1 MRIFT
6 IAAAAAALMAGP
18 VLAQTS
24 ANPNA
29 GENAAI
35 KSPHSGGLASKGA
48 NSFTQGQAI
57 QHMEH
62 AGYSDVSGLSQDKDG
77 LWREG
82 RQDLRPVAGFQR
94 QRQRRIG
101 QGRSQFHIHRRDT

>member
-77 LWREG
+77 LWHGTGVKDGKTYGLSLDFKGNVNAE
-82 RQDLRPVAGFQR
+82 
-94 QRQRRIG
+94 
-101 QGRSQFHIHRRDT
+101 